1 MEKKHITLDT
11 LILCLQNGNENLQ
24 RNVIKYITNII
35 ETKSMPIEKYVPIL
49 VRISQS
55 IPMGQV
61 LYDFADILSALSITN
76 SYKNLIVSSGGLY
89 VLISLLQ
96 VSIISI
102 FYIFYIVFN

>member
-1 MEKKHITLDT
+1 MDI

-35 ETKSMPIEKYVPIL
+35 ESKSMPIEKYVPVL

-61 LYDFADILSALSITN
+61 LYDFTDIFCSLSIN
-76 SYKNLIVSSGGLY
+76 NLYKNLIVSSGGLY

-102 FYIFYIVFN
+102 LSIFYKFR

>member
-1 MEKKHITLDT
+1 MDQ

-35 ETKSMPIEKYVPIL
+35 ESKSMPIEKYVPVL
-49 VRISQS
+49 VRVSQS

-61 LYDFADILSALSITN
+61 LYDFTDIFCSLSIN
-76 SYKNLIVSSGGLY
+76 NLYKNLIVSSGGLY

-102 FYIFYIVFN
+102 VSVFYKFR

>member
-1 MEKKHITLDT
+1 MDM

-24 RNVIKYITNII
+24 KNVIKYITNII
-35 ETKSMPIEKYVPIL
+35 ESKSMPIEKYVPVL

-61 LYDFADILSALSITN
+61 LYDFTDIFCSLSIN
-76 SYKNLIVSSGGLY
+76 NLYKNLIVSSGGLY

-102 FYIFYIVFN
+102 LSIFYKFR

>member
-1 MEKKHITLDT
+1 
-11 LILCLQNGNENLQ
+11 
-24 RNVIKYITNII
+24 
-35 ETKSMPIEKYVPIL
+35 MPIEKYVPVL

-61 LYDFADILSALSITN
+61 LYDFTDIFCSLSIN
-76 SYKNLIVSSGGLY
+76 NLYKNLIVSSGGLY

-102 FYIFYIVFN
+102 IAVF

>member
-1 MEKKHITLDT
+1 MDM

-24 RNVIKYITNII
+24 KNVIKYITNII
-35 ETKSMPIEKYVPIL
+35 ESKSMPIEKYVPVL

-61 LYDFADILSALSITN
+61 LYDFTDIFCSLSIN
-76 SYKNLIVSSGGLY
+76 NLYKNLIVSSGGLY

-102 FYIFYIVFN
+102 IAIFYKFR

>member
-1 MEKKHITLDT
+1 MDI

-35 ETKSMPIEKYVPIL
+35 ESKSMPIEKYVPVL

-61 LYDFADILSALSITN
+61 LYDFTDIFCSLSIN
-76 SYKNLIVSSGGLY
+76 NLYKNLIVSSGGLY

-102 FYIFYIVFN
+102 IAIFYKFR

>member
-1 MEKKHITLDT
+1 MDM

-24 RNVIKYITNII
+24 KNVIKYITNII
-35 ETKSMPIEKYVPIL
+35 ESKSMPIEKYVPVL

-61 LYDFADILSALSITN
+61 LYDFTDIFCSLSIN
-76 SYKNLIVSSGGLY
+76 SLYKNLIVSSGGLY

-102 FYIFYIVFN
+102 LSIFYKFR

>member
-1 MEKKHITLDT
+1 MDI

-35 ETKSMPIEKYVPIL
+35 ESKSMPIEKYVPVL

-61 LYDFADILSALSITN
+61 LYDFTDIFCSLSIN
-76 SYKNLIVSSGGLY
+76 NLYKNLIVSSGGLY

-102 FYIFYIVFN
+102 LSRFYKFR